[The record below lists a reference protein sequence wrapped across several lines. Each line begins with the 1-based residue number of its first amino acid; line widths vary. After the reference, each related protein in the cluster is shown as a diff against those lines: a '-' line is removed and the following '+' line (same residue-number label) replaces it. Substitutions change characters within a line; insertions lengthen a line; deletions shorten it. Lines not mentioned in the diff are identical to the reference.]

1 MRVCAPGVQETPV
14 SSPDKPPRSPLTPYQ
29 RKLFVFLS
37 VATFFE
43 GFDYIALTQLLQPI
57 REEYGLTYPQ
67 GQLLVSFINVGAVAA
82 YGLIRYA
89 DVGGRRRVLSIT
101 IAGYTTFSLL
111 SAFANSAWLFGLLQF
126 AARTFLL
133 AEYAVSMV
141 YVVEEFPADRR
152 AFATGVIQGVN
163 SLGSIVCAGV
173 VPMLLKLPWGFRSV
187 YLVGGVPLLLVMFL
201 RRGIRDTQRFLDREA
216 TAPSSLLRIFKTPHW
231 RRLPLL
237 ASIWAL
243 TYLCTYV
250 LINNFKDYA
259 MLERGFDDAQVSLA
273 LVVAALGS
281 MPLVFMSGK
290 LLDVLGR
297 KPGAAVIFIATSVST
312 WLAFTAH
319 GFWVI
324 TLGLTGCIF
333 AASAV
338 LPVLNSITLELFPT
352 DVRADGYGWSNN
364 LLGRIGYI
372 AGPAL
377 VGALSPRLGIGYA
390 TALTGI
396 FPLLALVLI
405 LRFIPE
411 TGGKELEDIPVLH

>member
-1 MRVCAPGVQETPV
+1 V
-14 SSPDKPPRSPLTPYQ
+14 SSPQESARSSLTPYQ
-29 RKLFVFLS
+29 RKLFFFLS

-43 GFDYIALTQLLQPI
+43 GFDYIALTQLLKPI
-57 REEYGLTYPQ
+57 REEFGLDYGG
-67 GQLLVSFINVGAVAA
+67 GQFLVSVINVGAIAA
-82 YGLIRYA
+82 YALIRHA
-89 DVGGRRRVLSIT
+89 DVAGRRRVLSIT
-101 IAGYTTFSLL
+101 IAGYTMFSLL
-111 SAFANSAWLFGLLQF
+111 SAFANSAWSFGALQF
-126 AARTFLL
+126 AARAFLL

-173 VPMLLKLPWGFRSV
+173 VPLLIKLPWGFRTV

-201 RRGIRDTQRFLDREA
+201 RRGIRDTQRFLERE
-216 TAPSSLLRIFKTPHW
+216 TQPPTSLFRIFRTPYW

-250 LINNFKDYA
+250 LVNNFKDYA
-259 MLERGFDDAQVSLA
+259 VLERGFDDVMVSRA
-273 LVVAALGS
+273 LVIAALGS

-290 LLDVLGR
+290 LLDLIGR
-297 KPGAAVIFIATSVST
+297 KPGAAVIFSITSLST
-312 WLAFTAH
+312 WFAFTTH
-319 GFWVI
+319 GFWPI

-333 AASAV
+333 VASAT

-352 DVRADGYGWSNN
+352 EVRADGYAWSNN

-372 AGPAL
+372 AGPSL
-377 VGALSPRLGIGYA
+377 VGLMAPELGIGHA
-390 TALTGI
+390 TALMGV
-396 FPLLALVLI
+396 FPLLALGLI
-405 LRFIPE
+405 LWRVPE
-411 TGGKELEDIPVLH
+411 TKGKELEEIAALH

>member
-1 MRVCAPGVQETPV
+1 M
-14 SSPDKPPRSPLTPYQ
+14 SSPDESPRSPLTPYQ
-29 RKLFVFLS
+29 RKLFFFLS

-43 GFDYIALTQLLQPI
+43 GFDYIALTQLLKPI
-57 REEYGLTYPQ
+57 RDEFGLDYPQ
-67 GQLLVSFINVGAVAA
+67 GQFLVSVINVGAVAA
-82 YGLIRYA
+82 YGLIRHA
-89 DVGGRRRVLSIT
+89 DVVGRRRVLSIT
-101 IAGYTTFSLL
+101 IAGYTGFSLL
-111 SAFANSAWLFGLLQF
+111 SAFAHNAWLFGFLQF
-126 AARTFLL
+126 AARAFLL

-187 YLVGGVPLLLVMFL
+187 YVVGGVPLLLVMFL
-201 RRGIRDTQRFLDREA
+201 RRGIRDTRRFLNREA
-216 TAPSSLLRIFKTPHW
+216 EPPRSLFRIFKTPHW
-231 RRLPLL
+231 RRVPLL

-250 LINNFKDYA
+250 LVNNFKDYA
-259 MLERGFDDAQVSLA
+259 VLERGFDDVQVSRA
-273 LVVAALGS
+273 LVIAALGS
-281 MPLVFMSGK
+281 MPLVFLSGK
-290 LLDVLGR
+290 LLDVIGR
-297 KPGAAVIFIATSVST
+297 KPGAAVIFGITSLSS
-312 WLAFTAH
+312 WFAFTAH
-319 GFWVI
+319 GFWPI

-333 AASAV
+333 SASAT

-352 DVRADGYGWSNN
+352 EVRADGYGWSNS

-377 VGALSPRLGIGYA
+377 VGVMAPQLGIGYA

-396 FPLLALVLI
+396 FPLLALALI
-405 LRFIPE
+405 LTRIPE
-411 TGGKELEDIPVLH
+411 TRGKELEDIPGLH